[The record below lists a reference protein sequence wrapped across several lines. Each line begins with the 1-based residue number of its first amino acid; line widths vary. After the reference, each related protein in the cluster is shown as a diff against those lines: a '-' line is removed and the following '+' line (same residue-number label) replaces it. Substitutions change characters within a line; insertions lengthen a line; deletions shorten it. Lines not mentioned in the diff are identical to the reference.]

1 MSSKLLSSIAIF
13 AILSPALS
21 ACSSVSEKIPVVKIE
36 RKKPKVIKT
45 QSASYISPSAIGSGS
60 TLQSSEAAI
69 ICENDKM
76 RARATD
82 DNYKNDTARVL
93 ILEDNNDSSS
103 QVVGDTTVNCRDYF
117 ANQSARITSANYDS
131 QYNAN
136 NVTQRQYIPQQATP
150 APTPALPVQPQLK
163 PVQAPIA
170 QSGLFYS
177 VNRGDTL
184 YRIAK
189 NHCTSVDAIKRLNNI
204 DDPTTLDV
212 DTILRMPVGNCN

>member
-13 AILSPALS
+13 AICSASLS
-21 ACSSVSEKIPVVKIE
+21 ACSSVSDKIPVVKIE

-76 RARATD
+76 RARAAD

-93 ILEDNNDSSS
+93 ILEDNSDDAS
-103 QVVGDTTVNCRDYF
+103 QVVGDTTVNCRNYF

-136 NVTQRQYIPQQATP
+136 NITQRQYIPQQATP
-150 APTPALPVQPQLK
+150 TPALPFQPQLK
-163 PVQAPIA
+163 PDQAPIA

-189 NHCTSVDAIKRLNNI
+189 NHCTSVQAIKRLNNI